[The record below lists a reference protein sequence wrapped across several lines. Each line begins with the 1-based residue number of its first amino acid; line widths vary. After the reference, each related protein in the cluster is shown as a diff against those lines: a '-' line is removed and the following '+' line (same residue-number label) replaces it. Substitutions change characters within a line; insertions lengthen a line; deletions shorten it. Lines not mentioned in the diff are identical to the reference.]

1 MCPCRLGETS
11 VSMLLFRPE
20 GIGARMIGRIDLE
33 KMTMTWLKQEIRDLY
48 VEANPTATGFR
59 VAAVVMACAPL
70 VGIVVL
76 LLGS

>member
-1 MCPCRLGETS
+1 
-11 VSMLLFRPE
+11 
-20 GIGARMIGRIDLE
+20 MIGRIDLE